1 MMFKALIFDFEG
13 TLVNFA
19 WDLDKAVKEAK
30 SVLEERGVKIES
42 DNYAEIYNFVASFY
56 PSLISLID
64 RIYDKYDLQALEK
77 WKLKEGVKEVLEK
90 IGVKKAIV
98 SNISKDVLRD
108 ALERFHIGSCFEVVI
123 GRKDVPLLKP
133 SPVGIFKAIESL
145 KTNKKDVLFVG
156 DSRSDVEAC
165 KKAGIKIAVLEGE
178 NKLSELNADYK
189 LNSFSDILS
198 LPIQG
203 L

>member
-90 IGVKKAIV
+90 IRVKKAIV

-123 GRKDVPLLKP
+123 GRRDVPLLKP
-133 SPVGIFKAIESL
+133 SPAGIFKAIESL

-156 DSRSDVEAC
+156 DSRSDVKAC

>member
-30 SVLEERGVKIES
+30 SVLEERGIKIES
-42 DNYAEIYNFVASFY
+42 GNYAEIYNFVASFY

-108 ALERFHIGSCFEVVI
+108 ALERFHISNCFEAVI
-123 GRKDVPLLKP
+123 GRKDAPLLKP
-133 SPVGIFKAIESL
+133 SPAGIFKAIKSL

>member
-19 WDLDKAVKEAK
+19 WDLDNAVKEAK

-90 IGVKKAIV
+90 IRVKKAIV

-123 GRKDVPLLKP
+123 GRRDVPLLKP
-133 SPVGIFKAIESL
+133 SPAGIFKAIESL